1 MKTSPYIPS
10 NKRNWHNEHTSA
22 YWTKLWHANMT
33 PISDD
38 KNKQRR
44 KVHFSDVTVREYE
57 IQPSDTPAVTS
68 GGPGIEV

>member
-1 MKTSPYIPS
+1 
-10 NKRNWHNEHTSA
+10 
-22 YWTKLWHANMT
+22 MT